1 MKKLSLACVVAA
13 VLAVSA
19 PVAAQNS
26 ALLANYRIGAGWA
39 TFGLALPQGAARDAV
54 AVGTLAT
61 QTNVKTRWADGSIKF
76 AVVTSK
82 VATAGVYPITAA
94 ASASGVARP
103 AWPSAAV
110 EMTIGPGKWV
120 AALPSAS
127 ANDAWLEGPLVNE
140 GRVVVTPMMGNI
152 EHPFFRVVYDVRAY
166 NDGVT
171 RLDVTVENVLDHA
184 LAASVRYDVAIALNG
199 QQVFRRAD
207 VDHGYL
213 ARWRHVAWTRA
224 AEAEVTPDFTP
235 FIRAKALPE
244 YLPSVDAPSRTVAGP
259 AFEILKTGN
268 LTIPM
273 NSHGGRPEIAPYPDW
288 TAQYLV
294 HKRQDQRAYMLR
306 HGELAGSF
314 GIHIKQPDGRR
325 LISIDE
331 QPNFWLDSRADPDG
345 RPKQGLTRGRAEPG
359 ENAHQPSLAFVPY
372 LVTGDRFFLDEMKY
386 WANFCLIGTYQDS
399 HSNQR
404 GGSQGLFAPNEVRG
418 IGWALRNLADAAAFV
433 PDNDEMK
440 AYFHQKVVNNL
451 TWLDKHAASQ
461 VNPLGTVFPLR
472 RPEDGEWSP
481 YTWIALWEQVYVAWA
496 VDRAQQLG
504 FSPGTSLRDR
514 IVRLQLRLFTSE
526 AEGYKRSH
534 AGAYVLAIGTRSGT
548 SITHFDQIG
557 EVFKITDK
565 YGNLRPFQGYYGPE
579 ARLMLMIAKRLGW
592 AGAAESLQYL
602 MTSAGADNVTM
613 VADLNRRSGW
623 AIADGAT
630 PAATSRATTST
641 RRP

>member
-13 VLAVSA
+13 LFAA
-19 PVAAQNS
+19 MPATAQNS
-26 ALLANYRIGAGWA
+26 APLATYRIGAGWA
-39 TFGLALPQGAARDAV
+39 TFGLALPQGAARDGV

-61 QTNVKTRWADGSIKF
+61 QTNVKTRWPDGSIRF
-76 AVVTSK
+76 AVVTSR
-82 VATAGVYPITAA
+82 VANAAVYPITAA
-94 ASASGVARP
+94 AGASGVLRP
-103 AWPSAAV
+103 SWPAAAV
-110 EMTIGPGKWV
+110 EMTIGPGKWI
-120 AALPSAS
+120 AALPPAA

-152 EHPFFRVVYDVRAY
+152 EHPFFRVIYDVRAY
-166 NDGVT
+166 SDGVA
-171 RLDVTVENVLDHA
+171 RLDVTVENVLDHV
-184 LAASVRYDVAIALNG
+184 LATSVRYDVTITLNG

-207 VDHGYL
+207 VEHGYL

-235 FIRAKALPE
+235 FIRARALPE
-244 YLPSVDAPSRTVAGP
+244 YLPSVEAPSRTVAGP
-259 AFEILKTGN
+259 AFEILKTGH

-331 QPNFWLDSRADPDG
+331 QPNFWLDSRADADG

-418 IGWALRNLADAAAFV
+418 IGWALRNLADAAAYV
-433 PDNDEMK
+433 PDNDEMR
-440 AYFHQKVVNNL
+440 AYFYQKVVNNL

-472 RPEDGEWSP
+472 RPEDGGWSP

-514 IVRLQLRLFTSE
+514 IVKLQLRLFNSE
-526 AEGYKRSH
+526 AEGFRRTH

-557 EVFKITDK
+557 EMFRVTDK

-579 ARLMLMIAKRLGW
+579 ARLMLMIARRLGW
-592 AGAAESLQYL
+592 PGAAESLQYL
-602 MTSAGADNVTM
+602 MTNVGGDGVTM
-613 VADLNRRSGW
+613 LADLNRRSGW
-623 AIADGAT
+623 AIADGT
-630 PAATSRATTST
+630 AATTPSRVTASQP